1 MHLSEMK
8 NPLIVN
14 GEKKGEF
21 YSLPALTDAG
31 FDNIARLPI
40 SLRIVL
46 ESVLRHCGGGAVS
59 EAHLQA
65 LANWQPQ
72 GKRDSEV
79 PFTVGRVVL
88 QDFTGAAL
96 AGQFFGDA
104 ARVLLAISQGAVSQ
118 RAKQAQ
124 LGAPL
129 FERGNRRQIL
139 PAPGR

>member
-88 QDFTGAAL
+88 QDFTGVRCW
-96 AGQFFGDA
+96 QIWMA
-104 ARVLLAISQGAVSQ
+104 ARFAISQGAV
-118 RAKQAQ
+118 AVKT
-124 LGAPL
+124 L
-129 FERGNRRQIL
+129 ERNYARRCL
-139 PAPGR
+139 NPPMP